1 MTAETLLATFSTRG
15 IIVTVAGDSIELDAP
30 AGVLTDNDV
39 STLRERKADVLTTL
53 RSRCRPHN
61 NPSNYIDLPD
71 IRRPG
76 WVRTTCKLCNCF
88 VGYRYTDNRNG

>member
-1 MTAETLLATFSTRG
+1 MTAETLLATLSTRG

-39 STLRERKADVLTTL
+39 STLRERKADVLTSL

-61 NPSNYIDLPD
+61 DTSNYIDLPD
-71 IRRPG
+71 TKRPG
-76 WVRTTCKLCNCF
+76 WTLSTCKLCSCF
-88 VGYRYTDNRNG
+88 VGYRYTLNRDG